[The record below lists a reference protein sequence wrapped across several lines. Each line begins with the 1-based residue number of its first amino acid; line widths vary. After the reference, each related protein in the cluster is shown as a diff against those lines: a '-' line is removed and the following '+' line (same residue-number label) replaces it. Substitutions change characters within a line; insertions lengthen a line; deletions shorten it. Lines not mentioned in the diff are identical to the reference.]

1 MKSRT
6 VVLSVVICVVAL
18 LVTFDYS
25 GAAPA
30 AGGSALKIGVISI
43 RTVFNKTRQ
52 QLEYRTQ
59 AIARQG
65 QSRAQLQ
72 ALAAEVEAGEAE
84 LKTLKPGTADHLE
97 QLQSVLGKKSKL
109 DSQQEFLKQQRMLE
123 DKLWM
128 EKLYQETLK
137 IVAVMAKEEGLDL
150 VLERTEPEFPISSEE
165 LMATFS
171 THKVLYA
178 GAEMDLTNEVI
189 ARLDAL
195 ENLKP

>member
-1 MKSRT
+1 MKSRA
-6 VVLSVVICVVAL
+6 VVLSVVICAVAVL
-18 LVTFDYS
+18 ATFNYS

-30 AGGSALKIGVISI
+30 AGGSVLKVGVVSV

-52 QLEYRTQ
+52 QLEYRTK

-65 QSRAQLQ
+65 RSRTQLEAQ
-72 ALAAEVEAGEAE
+72 AKEVAADEAE
-84 LKTLKPGTADHLE
+84 LKTLQPGTADYLE
-97 QLQSVLGKKSKL
+97 QLQSVLSKRSKL
-109 DSQQEFLKQQRMLE
+109 ESQQEFLKQQRMLE

-128 EKLYQETLK
+128 EKLYKETLK
-137 IVAVMAKEEGLDL
+137 IVNAVAKEKGLDL
-150 VLERTEPEFPISSEE
+150 VLERTEPTFPISSEE

-195 ENLKP
+195 ENLQP

>member
-6 VVLSVVICVVAL
+6 VVLSVVICAVAL

-30 AGGSALKIGVISI
+30 AGGSTLKVGVVSV

-52 QLEYRTQ
+52 QLEYRTK

-65 QSRAQLQ
+65 RSRTQLEAQ
-72 ALAAEVEAGEAE
+72 AKEVAADEAE
-84 LKTLKPGTADHLE
+84 LKTLQPGTADYLE
-97 QLQSVLGKKSKL
+97 QLQSVLSKRSKL
-109 DSQQEFLKQQRMLE
+109 ESQQEFLKQQRMLE

-128 EKLYQETLK
+128 EKLYKETLK
-137 IVAVMAKEEGLDL
+137 IVNAVAKEKGLDL
-150 VLERTEPEFPISSEE
+150 VLERTEPTFPISSEE

-178 GAEMDLTNEVI
+178 GAEMDLTKEVT

-195 ENLKP
+195 ENLQP